1 MNFHLN
7 YQLQNV
13 YIFVKISRE
22 GINKSAKHYGNR
34 LIGMISFK
42 ISIFALLNTADQEVY
57 FSSIEKI

>member
-1 MNFHLN
+1 MNYHIN

-22 GINKSAKHYGNR
+22 GTNKSAKNYGNR

-42 ISIFALLNTADQEVY
+42 ISIFALSNTTNTDILAY
-57 FSSIEKI
+57 TFTL